1 MADYY
6 HGGRASM
13 YDDCYDA
20 GRHGGGSMKAYSRT
34 DEYYDNV
41 QDDRIRM
48 RPVYA
53 DDDCTG
59 YNGGGYGAGRQTAV
73 YTTDEYS
80 RGGGYGG
87 EQEHFKREER
97 EHKHKER
104 LGEVG
109 ALAGG
114 AFALYEGHRATKDP
128 ANAQRHKIEAGV
140 AAAAALGAGGYA
152 YHEHREQ
159 KAAHYETKQQA
170 PEHSHRVPHG
180 YYCN

>member
-87 EQEHFKREER
+87 YGGEQEHFKREER

-114 AFALYEGHRATKDP
+114 AFALVINVATIIINLDRSTSVCVYIYIYIIP
-128 ANAQRHKIEAGV
+128 ADGTY
-140 AAAAALGAGGYA
+140 GAHA
-152 YHEHREQ
+152 
-159 KAAHYETKQQA
+159 
-170 PEHSHRVPHG
+170 
-180 YYCN
+180 